1 MVTAGF
7 HLIEAIIIL
16 RLMVSTEFKDLYPF
30 RFSSI
35 PTPLILVLFRAFSV
49 EFVSSTQ
56 FFISWCLIS
65 MPLRNIWC
73 SWVQTI
79 SMPCFSAEAIIYSMF
94 FYDERFLQSNV
105 EIRDAFLHFSSLLLF
120 SLFLSVAFFLTSAC
134 HPTAGHTA
142 CWSTQ
147 QGCGM
152 NY

>member
-1 MVTAGF
+1 MITAGF
-7 HLIEAIIIL
+7 PLIEAIIIL

-65 MPLRNIWC
+65 RNIWC

-79 SMPCFSAEAIIYSMF
+79 SMSCFSAEAISSPIF
-94 FYDERFLQSNV
+94 FYDERFLQSKV

-120 SLFLSVAFFLTSAC
+120 SLFLLVAFFLTSAC

-142 CWSTQ
+142 CWSTH

-152 NY
+152 ND